1 MNSPK
6 LKKTLGQ
13 TIQERR
19 KQTLRSIWRRHVFV
33 RAMNPKLE
41 NLLTETTLRH
51 GIYFI
56 GCGEEIVYI
65 GQTNSFERRTIESLG
80 RIYHLISDTSLPWS
94 IGLAHCHKD
103 ANELESTAIRILAP
117 KFNTSVPAKSKTR
130 GEEPQIDFVV
140 PVFAD
145 QGDDIGG
152 AFMLQN
158 LQEQAKRAEQN
169 PNPPWMLGHSTRR
182 SSADAYAESLREA
195 TEKHGLGEEL
205 IWNDE
210 TKRELMCRNGL
221 SENDPLKYPIN
232 LIENGDVITID
243 GEYLGKWEID
253 EDRVFNFT
261 ADGETSTTLTN
272 VFAGLLCRD
281 IDNWYLKQT

>member
-1 MNSPK
+1 MNYAK
-6 LKKTLGQ
+6 VKKTLGQ

-19 KQTLRSIWRRHVFV
+19 KQSLRSIWRRHVFV

-41 NLLTETTLRH
+41 SVLTETTLRH

-56 GCGEEIVYI
+56 GCGDEIVYI
-65 GQTNSFERRTIESLG
+65 GQTNSFERRIIESLG
-80 RIYHLISDTSLPWS
+80 RIYHQIPDTSLPWS
-94 IGLAHCHKD
+94 IGLARCHKD
-103 ANELESTAIRILAP
+103 ANELESTAIRMLAP
-117 KFNTSVPAKSKTR
+117 KFNTSVPAKSKSK
-130 GEEPQIDFVV
+130 GEEPQIEVVV

-145 QGDDIGG
+145 QGDYIGE

-158 LQEQAKRAEQN
+158 LQEQAKRAEEN

-182 SSADAYAESLREA
+182 SSAEVYAENLRDA
-195 TEKHGLGEEL
+195 VEKHGLGEEL

-221 SENDPLKYPIN
+221 GENDPLKYPIN
-232 LIENGDVITID
+232 LIENGDVVTID
-243 GEYLGKWEID
+243 GEYLGTWEID

-261 ADGETSTTLTN
+261 ADGENSTTLTN
-272 VFAGLLCRD
+272 VFVGLLCRD
-281 IDNWYLKQT
+281 IDKWHLKQT